1 VVTKDAAP
9 AKPLTLPT
17 KPEETYDVRLGK
29 DEGVTFF
36 TRIRSS
42 VALLM
47 LLTGVGTVVALAIG
61 SVLYLV
67 SLALRHTF
75 R

>member
-1 VVTKDAAP
+1 
-9 AKPLTLPT
+9 
-17 KPEETYDVRLGK
+17 VRLGK

-42 VALLM
+42 VALLV
-47 LLTGVGTVVALAIG
+47 LLTAVGTVVALAIG
-61 SVLYLV
+61 SVLYLA